1 MQSLN
6 NTQQRYSPLNNYVK
20 NQGQSEAQK
29 RFTANNFIRPSSAT
43 TKRKGEMG
51 SNPMDPNNMRQMLAF
66 GPGMNLDSK
75 NKIMRAPG
83 NMNIAQQE
91 YLNGIMNQ
99 NVMQNQG
106 FIQTQGANNSLRKS
120 HGFQN
125 NLNLDG
131 RKT

>member
-1 MQSLN
+1 MNKLKEFLIADADN
-6 NTQQRYSPLNNYVK
+6 FRPLRLRVLRPVYSRETVNESAHSFL
-20 NQGQSEAQK
+20 AK
-29 RFTANNFIRPSSAT
+29 RSISS
-43 TKRKGEMG
+43 
-51 SNPMDPNNMRQMLAF
+51 SRQLYDMFSDLTHETREHFLALH
-66 GPGMNLDSK
+66 LDSK

-91 YLNGIMNQ
+91 YLDGIMNQ